1 MNDHGFVDPYID
13 PTTGLLKNKVGA
25 TTLDELKKAEGEL
38 VSIATVKL
46 IEDPPRNRTADLN
59 ELQEIHRRLFAMVYP
74 WAGEIRTVEIR
85 KPVKGSAFF
94 LPSPAIPTGIEYSM
108 NELKKDGYLK
118 NLDKDEF
125 LDRLVRNYDNYNY
138 VHPFR
143 EGNGRTQRMLWTLI
157 CHEAGYDIDWRLISK
172 QDNDEGSRLAA
183 EQRDYSILRRTFD
196 VAVKPCDP
204 NEPILLEHASIGHL
218 KTIAES
224 PSGEDVYVHAYT
236 KADGTEVAAH
246 FRSRPSR

>member
-1 MNDHGFVDPYID
+1 MNDYGFVDPYID
-13 PTTGLLKNKVGA
+13 PTTGLLRNKVGA

-38 VSIATVKL
+38 VSIAAVKL
-46 IEDPPRNRTADLN
+46 IENPPRNRMADLN
-59 ELQEIHRRLFAMVYP
+59 ELREIHRRLFGAVYS

-85 KPVKGSAFF
+85 KLAEGSEYF
-94 LPSPAIPTGIEYSM
+94 LPSPMIPTGIEYSM
-108 NELKKDGYLK
+108 NELRKDGYLK

-143 EGNGRTQRMLWTLI
+143 EGNGRTQRMLWTLV
-157 CHEAGYDIDWRLISK
+157 CHEAGYDIDWRLVSK

-183 EQRDYSILRRTFD
+183 EQRDYSILRRAFD

-204 NEPILLEHASIGHL
+204 DEPILVEHANVGHL
-218 KTIAES
+218 KPIAKLL
-224 PSGEDVYVHAYT
+224 PGGDVYVHAHT
-236 KADGTEVAAH
+236 KSDGTEVAAH